1 MQEYVSDY
9 IGKPLLTRSGERAGY
24 VRNVQTDA
32 RLRAV
37 RNLECCDEEEEEF
50 VLPLSA
56 VAQAGKDAVIV
67 KSLAAQPCKNCRPA
81 PFGAPVYDET
91 GAQLGTAADFLREG
105 RTLTGILLSD
115 GSVLPADRL
124 AGLEDAAM
132 ISLSSPA
139 KRAPARRARAE
150 KPAGKEP
157 AGVRE
162 EESGQAVAAAAGR
175 EAQAG
180 TSGMPRENVQ
190 AQKTA
195 MRAAQN
201 VTGTHRPPARRGM
214 RAGSSLLTGKVLPQD
229 LTDVRGNVL
238 ARAGTV
244 VTAETISRAMAH
256 DKLFALTLLCC
267 GNAYE
272 R

>member
-9 IGKPLLTRSGERAGY
+9 IGKPLLTRGGERVGY

-56 VAQAGKDAVIV
+56 IAQLGKDAAIV
-67 KSLAAQPCKNCRPA
+67 RGLAAQPCKNCRPA
-81 PFGAPVYDET
+81 PFGAPVYDEE
-91 GAQLGTAADFLREG
+91 GALLGTATDFLREG
-105 RTLTGILLSD
+105 RALTGILLSD

-124 AGLEDAAM
+124 AGVQDAAM

-150 KPAGKEP
+150 RPAPQAQG
-157 AGVRE
+157 GGRE
-162 EESGQAVAAAAGR
+162 MSAAAGENGTAQE
-175 EAQAG
+175 EAA
-180 TSGMPRENVQ
+180 

-201 VTGTHRPPARRGM
+201 VTETGAAAAGKPENAPSAAPQRRGM
-214 RAGSSLLTGKVLPQD
+214 RAGRVLLTGKVLPAD

-244 VTAETISRAMAH
+244 VTAEIISRAMAH
-256 DKLFALTLLCC
+256 GKLFALTLLCC
-267 GNAYE
+267 RNAYE